1 MFAGLG
7 ILIFLF
13 FGITLPSVIS
23 GELLTQREII
33 GQGGFL
39 IMGIVLVLVPLGGRF
54 DVGKDY
60 VKSYLFGICR
70 KIEYKNIV
78 RWGAVSIGKGLAGWV
93 KTKRGHK
100 YFSFSERGFGKE
112 AIMNAKRA
120 LESK

>member
-1 MFAGLG
+1 
-7 ILIFLF
+7 
-13 FGITLPSVIS
+13 
-23 GELLTQREII
+23 
-33 GQGGFL
+33 
-39 IMGIVLVLVPLGGRF
+39 MGIVLVLVPLGGRF

-60 VKSYLFGICR
+60 VKSYLFGICIGTLR
-70 KIEYKNIV
+70 ASDIEKIEYKNIV